1 MDAVGVMVGLGGRVV
16 VGCGCGAGV
25 VGVGGVGDGNLK
37 SEWLKL
43 VLGLL

>member
-1 MDAVGVMVGLGGRVV
+1 MW
-16 VGCGCGAGV
+16 AGV
-25 VGVGGVGDGNLK
+25 VGVGGVGDGNLELK